1 MTDKQKQ
8 RIKDKI
14 EKIKRTLTSE
24 KRKFGWFDDSKGLR
38 YLPAELYVKIGDFD
52 GGLKYLKWFNKNF
65 PNDMGFP
72 DFLFEST
79 VILFKTGKLKEAEDT
94 AMRTYFSN
102 TFLFDKYF
110 SRDLIQEDKKVN
122 ANYQQAVYLI
132 NFNHRHYQDDLL
144 EFSNWLNKFIHSDK
158 FIKIRNEFNEIE
170 KQLET
175 EPVGQ
180 RRTMLVNRLHKLI

>member
-1 MTDKQKQ
+1 
-8 RIKDKI
+8 
-14 EKIKRTLTSE
+14 
-24 KRKFGWFDDSKGLR
+24 
-38 YLPAELYVKIGDFD
+38 
-52 GGLKYLKWFNKNF
+52 
-65 PNDMGFP
+65 
-72 DFLFEST
+72 
-79 VILFKTGKLKEAEDT
+79 
-94 AMRTYFSN
+94 MRTYFSN

-122 ANYQQAVYLI
+122 ANYQQADYLI
-132 NFNHRHYQDDLL
+132 NFNHRHYQDGLL
-144 EFSNWLNKFIHSDK
+144 EFSDWLNKFIHSDK